1 MYNLI
6 IFDVAA
12 FNNGT
17 GGSLSGITSVEDW
30 FAGSVNFL
38 LSQQMNSARNPTNV
52 RNLDRTINAS
62 GAMSGS
68 LVVPITISAGT
79 GGAISVAAAT
89 YLTGVTWT
97 APSGG
102 DAAPTNEVIAVID
115 AARRIKLLE
124 LDTSKNPT
132 NANYISE
139 FAIAM
144 GTTSAGGT
152 TNGTCTI
159 RWSGFPLDLT
169 VAANGDSTYSGRP
182 YLS

>member
-1 MYNLI
+1 MT
-6 IFDVAA
+6 A
-12 FNNGT
+12 FANGT
-17 GGSLSGITSVEDW
+17 GGTLSGITSVEDW
-30 FAGSVNFL
+30 FAGCVNFL
-38 LSQQMNSARNPTNV
+38 LSQQMNSARNPTNI
-52 RNLDRTINAS
+52 RNLDRTINSS

-68 LVVPITISAGT
+68 LVVPVTTSAGS
-79 GGAISVAAAT
+79 GGNLAVTAAS

-132 NANYISE
+132 NANYITE

-144 GTTSAGGT
+144 GTTSVGGT

-182 YLS
+182 YLT

>member
-1 MYNLI
+1 M
-6 IFDVAA
+6 AT

-17 GGSLSGITSVEDW
+17 GGTLSGITSVEDW
-30 FAGSVNFL
+30 FTGCVSFL
-38 LSQQMNSARNPTNV
+38 LSQQMNSARNPTTI
-52 RNLDRTINAS
+52 RNLDRTINSS

-68 LVVPITISAGT
+68 LVVPVTVSAGS
-79 GGAISVAAAT
+79 GGNLAIAAAT
-89 YLTGVTWT
+89 YLTGVVWA
-97 APSGG
+97 APTGG
-102 DAAPTNEVIAVID
+102 DAAPSNEVIAVID

-124 LDTSKNPT
+124 LDTSKNLT
-132 NANYISE
+132 NGNYITE
-139 FAIAM
+139 LGFVM
-144 GTTSAGGT
+144 GTTSVGGT

>member
-1 MYNLI
+1 M
-6 IFDVAA
+6 AA
-12 FNNGT
+12 FTNGT
-17 GGSLSGITSVEDW
+17 GGTLSGITSVEDW
-30 FAGSVNFL
+30 FAGCVNYL
-38 LSQQMNSARNPTNV
+38 LSQQMNSAKNPTNL
-52 RNLDRTINAS
+52 RSLDRTINSS

-68 LVVPITISAGT
+68 LVVPISISAGS
-79 GGAISVAAAT
+79 GGNLAIAAAT

-97 APSGG
+97 APTDG

-124 LDTSKNPT
+124 LDTTKNPT
-132 NANYISE
+132 NANYITE
-139 FAIAM
+139 LGFVM
-144 GTTSAGGT
+144 GTTPVGGT
-152 TNGTCTI
+152 TNGICTI

>member
-1 MYNLI
+1 MT
-6 IFDVAA
+6 A
-12 FNNGT
+12 FANGS
-17 GGSLSGITSVEDW
+17 GGTLSGITSVEDW
-30 FAGSVNFL
+30 FAGCVNYL
-38 LSQQMNSARNPTNV
+38 LSQQMNSAKNPTNI
-52 RNLDRTINAS
+52 RSLDRTINSS

-68 LVVPITISAGT
+68 LVVPVTVNSGS
-79 GGAISVAAAT
+79 GGNLAIAAAS

-97 APSGG
+97 APTGG

-132 NANYISE
+132 NASYIIDLGFS
-139 FAIAM
+139 M
-144 GTTSAGGT
+144 GTTSVAG
-152 TNGTCTI
+152 TNGTCTV

>member
-1 MYNLI
+1 M
-6 IFDVAA
+6 AA

-17 GGSLSGITSVEDW
+17 GGSLSGITSLEDW
-30 FAGSVNFL
+30 FCGCVNYL
-38 LSQQMNSARNPTNV
+38 LSQQMNSTKNPTNIK
-52 RNLDRTINAS
+52 NLDRTINAS

-68 LVVPITISAGT
+68 LVVPIAISSGT
-79 GGAISVAAAT
+79 GGAIAIAAAT
-89 YLTGVTWT
+89 YLTGVAWT

-102 DAAPTNEVIAVID
+102 DAAPSNEVIAVID

-124 LDTSKNPT
+124 LDSTKNLLS
-132 NANYISE
+132 ANYITE
-139 FAIAM
+139 FSVSM
-144 GTTSAGGT
+144 GTTSTSG

-169 VAANGDSTYSGRP
+169 VGTNGDSTYSGRP

>member
-1 MYNLI
+1 MTT
-6 IFDVAA
+6 

-17 GGSLSGITSVEDW
+17 GGTLSGITLVEDW
-30 FAGSVNFL
+30 FVGCVNYL
-38 LSQQMNSARNPTNV
+38 LSQQMNSAKNPTNL
-52 RNLDRTINAS
+52 RSLDRTINSS

-68 LVVPITISAGT
+68 LVVPVTVSAGS
-79 GGAISVAAAT
+79 GGNLAIAAAT
-89 YLTGVTWT
+89 YLTGVIWT
-97 APSGG
+97 APTGG

-124 LDTSKNPT
+124 LDTTKNPT
-132 NANYISE
+132 NANYITE
-139 FAIAM
+139 FGFAM
-144 GTTSAGGT
+144 GTTSVGGT